1 VGSEEEIM
9 KQAREERNRYNREW
23 RRAHPESVKATNAK
37 YWAKRAAARKA
48 AKSQEADDGGEDTEH

>member
-1 VGSEEEIM
+1 MGSEEEIM

-48 AKSQEADDGGEDTEH
+48 AADDGGEDTEH